1 MNKHRVI
8 LESYLVLFLRQ
19 KRLRNVWN
27 TSTKILLYSSL
38 VSLISAVPAS
48 SGLLPWWTG
57 ILILIV
63 PSFSVSLFFLL
74 WPVDIIKFCAD
85 LDEIIF
91 RDQTLIVWYEMILID
106 DSENLYYNILS
117 ERVLNSI
124 SQIKPK
130 TVYPI
135 RLNRSVV
142 LTIIFTFFSVLS
154 ASYSYLYHSLPDYK
168 LAADHLG
175 EAAKRLAV
183 KEDPDNTFRAAI
195 DKMNKLEEKLEEE
208 KGSSYEIEKAI
219 EDLTEEITKQ
229 LSALRRDALSS
240 LIKEKTIDSERGNNF
255 KRLLEDDL
263 SMDESREFVLDF
275 LKDDSVSENQKRYIQ
290 KSYEDYSSDPDNPDS
305 TELAEDL
312 IDSFAPKSGEMAE
325 AIERAK
331 ESLNKALEKL
341 NSYGEK
347 EIESGD
353 SGDRPGISGQHEGA
367 DKGAPDELNQ
377 DGNSSAP
384 AGGSEENK
392 SAGGDDFIPSELNGI
407 QAGLPEGEIIIDSDT
422 GILRIE
428 GDEELGL
435 EWIEGIYDDTP
446 FEEGLIRDYKIPSD
460 MRGLVKKYF
469 TLIGEMSAED

>member
-27 TSTKILLYSSL
+27 TSTKIFLYSSL
-38 VSLISAVPAS
+38 VSLISVVPAS
-48 SGLLPWWTG
+48 TGLLPWWTG

-85 LDEIIF
+85 LDEAIF
-91 RDQTLIVWYEMILID
+91 RDQTLIVWYEMILIE
-106 DSENLYYNILS
+106 DSENLYYNILR

-124 SQIKPK
+124 SRIKPK

-135 RLNRSVV
+135 RLNKSVV
-142 LTIIFTFFSVLS
+142 PAIIFTFFSVLS

-168 LAADHLG
+168 LAADYLG

-183 KEDPDNTFRAAI
+183 KEDPDNTFRSVI
-195 DKMNKLEEKLEEE
+195 DKMNQLEEKLEEE

-255 KRLLEDDL
+255 KRFLEEDL
-263 SMDESREFVLDF
+263 SMDESREFVLDL
-275 LKDDSVSENQKRYIQ
+275 LKDDNVSGNQKRYIQ

-312 IDSFAPKSGEMAE
+312 IDSFTPKSGEMAE

-341 NSYGEK
+341 NSYG
-347 EIESGD
+347 
-353 SGDRPGISGQHEGA
+353 
-367 DKGAPDELNQ
+367 
-377 DGNSSAP
+377 GNSSIP
-384 AGGSEENK
+384 AVGSEENK

-407 QAGLPEGEIIIDSDT
+407 QAGLPEGELIIDSDT

-435 EWIEGIYDDTP
+435 ERIEGIYDDTP
-446 FEEGLIRDYKIPSD
+446 FEEGLIRNYKIPSD
-460 MRGLVKKYF
+460 MRELVKKYF
-469 TLIGEMSAED
+469 TLIGEISAED